1 MRHFR
6 KVFALSACLT
16 LLLSPAGPTA
26 GTLAAAR
33 LVKVRGYIT
42 NVLSPTSFE
51 IDDYRVTRE
60 ESLALDFE
68 NESPEARRGP
78 EALRVGAEV
87 EVSGAYDEA
96 TGELKADHIKVDLG
110 QFRSFKMAAVL
121 SREPE
126 GVELTPEG
134 WRGYFFPDGHRVR
147 VEPST
152 EVLFK
157 PNDSEEKA
165 LKERAKAEASKK
177 QKEAKVKDSKA
188 AERDA
193 AAKSA
198 ETADE
203 GDVDEEDAA
212 GLQPLRTLKDVGVGM
227 RMTYEGTEQPDGT
240 VLARRVVF
248 SRNEKEKG
256 EAALWKWLK
265 VKEKPSNFVEG
276 KPGELKID
284 LVGKFKLLPNEEVQA
299 YVSDLGQ
306 RLVPDYQRRLPAEDP
321 QKIPFK
327 FYVVMKK
334 DANAFALA
342 NGIVVVHSGL
352 FEVLENE
359 AQLAAVLSHEI
370 AHATQE
376 HTWRQMNKDKKKRM
390 ALGMA
395 SIGLSL
401 FGMGDFAFILDT
413 VKTTMESG
421 YSRTLENQAD
431 RVGLEYMVDAGY
443 DPREA
448 ARVWTL
454 MKKKYGD
461 APVPFFWA
469 THENHLKRR
478 SFIML
483 EIRNNYSNLDLA
495 STRKGSE
502 EEFKRLAGLA
512 REASAK
518 KKKA

>member
-1 MRHFR
+1 MSPFR
-6 KVFALSACLT
+6 KILSLCACLT
-16 LLLSPAGPTA
+16 LLLSPAAPPARGTA
-26 GTLAAAR
+26 AAAAAR
-33 LVKVRGYIT
+33 PVKVRGYVT
-42 NVLSPTSFE
+42 NILSPTSFE

-60 ESLALDFE
+60 ASLALEFE
-68 NESPEARRGP
+68 NESPEAKGGP
-78 EALRVGAEV
+78 EALRVGTEV
-87 EVSGAYDEA
+87 EVSGTYDDA
-96 TGELKADHIKVDLG
+96 TGELKANRIKVDLE
-110 QFRSFKMAAVL
+110 QFRTFKMAAVL

-134 WRGYFFPDGHRVR
+134 WRGFFFPDGHRVR

-157 PNDSEEKA
+157 PNDTEEKA
-165 LKERAKAEASKK
+165 MKERAKGEAKK
-177 QKEAKVKDSKA
+177 QKDAKAKGAKA
-188 AERDA
+188 ADKDA
-193 AAKSA
+193 AARPA
-198 ETADE
+198 EGE
-203 GDVDEEDAA
+203 GDDEEDLA

-248 SRNEKEKG
+248 TRNEMEKG
-256 EAALWKWLK
+256 EKELWKWLK
-265 VKEKPSNFVEG
+265 VKEKPANFAEG

-284 LVGKFKLLPNEEVQA
+284 MVGKFKLLPNQEVQN

-306 RLVPDYQRRLPAEDP
+306 SLVPDYQRRLPADDP

-327 FYVVMKK
+327 FYVITKK

-342 NGIVVVHSGL
+342 NGTVVVHSGL

-370 AHATQE
+370 AHSTQE
-376 HTWRQMNKDKKKRM
+376 HTWRQMNKDKKKKI

-395 SIGLSL
+395 SVGLAL
-401 FGMGDFAFILDT
+401 FGMGNVAFMLDT
-413 VKTTMESG
+413 IKMTMESG

-448 ARVWTL
+448 ARVWSL
-454 MKKKYGD
+454 MQKKYGSM
-461 APVPFFWA
+461 PVPFFWA

-483 EIRNNYSNLDLA
+483 EIRNNYSRLDLA
-495 STRKGSE
+495 ATKKGSE

-512 REASAK
+512 RDASAR